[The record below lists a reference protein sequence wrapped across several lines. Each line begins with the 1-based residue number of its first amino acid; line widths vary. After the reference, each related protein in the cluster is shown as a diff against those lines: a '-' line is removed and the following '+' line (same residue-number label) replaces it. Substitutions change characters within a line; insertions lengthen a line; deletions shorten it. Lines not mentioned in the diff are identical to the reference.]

1 MAGVRAPVRESIRDA
16 VPELEKGEVRGRN
29 GEILKFRS
37 TNGDQFDIP
46 EDLIED
52 GWTYQWQAQT
62 CYGEPSNDLAQMY
75 ANGWRY
81 VTSDSRVG
89 KFFLVPGEKAECIVR
104 GGLVLMERPA
114 ELTEMY
120 IEEIN
125 KKTRLQYEGLMD
137 KSSDLVVPNGFDS
150 RGKEVKRERELVKA
164 SKLNKVLSEL
174 DSDIPDED

>member
-1 MAGVRAPVRESIRDA
+1 MAVAKSTVREPLRGSDTA
-16 VPELEKGEVRGRN
+16 LKSGEVRGRN

-46 EDLIED
+46 EDLKEE

-62 CYGEPSNDLAQMY
+62 CYGEPSNDLGQMY

-89 KFFLVPGEKAECIVR
+89 KFFLVPGEIADCIIR

-114 ELTEMY
+114 TLTEMY
-120 IEEIN
+120 IEETN

-137 KSSDLVVPNGFDS
+137 KSSDLVCPSGFDS

-164 SKLNKVLSEL
+164 SKLNKALADL
-174 DSDIPDED
+174 DSDVPDED